1 MDSTL
6 VCYNNGIDTE
16 ETLPNKHLEHP
27 EDMIMY
33 GRRAA
38 LRTVNALLLH
48 KHLPLG
54 VKWDGAPAIVFGTN
68 PENGKFFVGT
78 KSVFNKVK
86 VKIAY
91 SYEDIDAYYK
101 GEVANI
107 LRLCFRHLPR
117 IGGIVQ
123 GDYIGVSG
131 GRTYTPNALEY
142 RFATETPGHIVF
154 APHTGYDVVSPTA
167 TPRFGVNVCGESDC
181 FMLGVNE
188 ATAFIDGKVKF
199 NWFKFMKNLVRAKV
213 PKDKKTRDAIFK
225 HINTWI
231 RLEMAPPSAELYSA
245 LPDKYKQEVNLY
257 TFKVWDQIFQLK
269 QSLMSNIRVSGT
281 VTPYLDGKPT
291 AHEGFVT
298 QNEVPVKLVDRM
310 TFSKANFNL
319 SKNWTNEKV

>member
-38 LRTVNALLLH
+38 LRTVNALLH

-101 GEVANI
+101 GEVATYFAYAFVTFLGLVVLSKATI
-107 LRLCFRHLPR
+107 L
-117 IGGIVQ
+117 
-123 GDYIGVSG
+123 
-131 GRTYTPNALEY
+131 
-142 RFATETPGHIVF
+142 
-154 APHTGYDVVSPTA
+154 GY
-167 TPRFGVNVCGESDC
+167 
-181 FMLGVNE
+181 LGVVPILLMLLSIGLLPKPLVILSLPLILVMTLFLQLPLLVLVLMF
-188 ATAFIDGKVKF
+188 AVSRLLYAWGK
-199 NWFKFMKNLVRAKV
+199 R
-213 PKDKKTRDAIFK
+213 
-225 HINTWI
+225 
-231 RLEMAPPSAELYSA
+231 
-245 LPDKYKQEVNLY
+245 
-257 TFKVWDQIFQLK
+257 
-269 QSLMSNIRVSGT
+269 SNCI
-281 VTPYLDGKPT
+281 Y
-291 AHEGFVT
+291 
-298 QNEVPVKLVDRM
+298 
-310 TFSKANFNL
+310 
-319 SKNWTNEKV
+319 

>member
-38 LRTVNALLLH
+38 LRTVNALLH

-188 ATAFIDGKVKF
+188 ATAFIEGKVKF

-213 PKDKKTRDAIFK
+213 PKDKKTRDAIF
-225 HINTWI
+225 
-231 RLEMAPPSAELYSA
+231 
-245 LPDKYKQEVNLY
+245 
-257 TFKVWDQIFQLK
+257 
-269 QSLMSNIRVSGT
+269 
-281 VTPYLDGKPT
+281 
-291 AHEGFVT
+291 
-298 QNEVPVKLVDRM
+298 
-310 TFSKANFNL
+310 
-319 SKNWTNEKV
+319 

>member
-38 LRTVNALLLH
+38 LRTVNALLH

-131 GRTYTPNALEY
+131 VVPILLMLLSIGLLPKPLVILSLPLILVMTLFLQLPLLVLVLMFAVSLIAL
-142 RFATETPGHIVF
+142 
-154 APHTGYDVVSPTA
+154 
-167 TPRFGVNVCGESDC
+167 C
-181 FMLGVNE
+181 LG
-188 ATAFIDGKVKF
+188 
-199 NWFKFMKNLVRAKV
+199 
-213 PKDKKTRDAIFK
+213 
-225 HINTWI
+225 
-231 RLEMAPPSAELYSA
+231 
-245 LPDKYKQEVNLY
+245 
-257 TFKVWDQIFQLK
+257 
-269 QSLMSNIRVSGT
+269 
-281 VTPYLDGKPT
+281 
-291 AHEGFVT
+291 
-298 QNEVPVKLVDRM
+298 
-310 TFSKANFNL
+310 
-319 SKNWTNEKV
+319 